1 MTGAALL
8 LLSLVGLA
16 AGGALGANALLLR
29 RAIDWLLA
37 AVVLVFVEATLLT
50 IGIGAVLRTYERWT
64 ILLGAAAA
72 QATTPPTSSSSWS
85 TTAARRP
92 SPTS

>member
-16 AGGALGANALLLR
+16 AGGALGANTLLLR
-29 RAIDWLLA
+29 RGIDWLLA

-50 IGIGAVLRTYERWT
+50 IGIGAVLR
-64 ILLGAAAA
+64 
-72 QATTPPTSSSSWS
+72 
-85 TTAARRP
+85 
-92 SPTS
+92 